1 MPKTLNVATATILLH
16 LFGFSPLLC
25 NKILAGPSAKK
36 NDNYEI
42 RWQGKSKG
50 KVYLSYSIATN
61 LTDPVQVE
69 SLTTTLPKTVKFS
82 APPGSS
88 VSAGSLDVNVTVRI
102 FRNGRECGKI
112 TVVSKTQKIPQTKV
126 CI

>member
-1 MPKTLNVATATILLH
+1 MSKTFNVATATILLH

-50 KVYLSYSIATN
+50 KVYVSYSI
-61 LTDPVQVE
+61 LTLPAQVE
-69 SLTTTLPKTVKFS
+69 SLTTTIPKTVKFS
-82 APPGSS
+82 APSGTI
-88 VSAGSLDVNVTVRI
+88 VSASSSDVNVTVRI

-112 TVVSKTQKIPQTKV
+112 AVVSKTQKIPQTKV
-126 CI
+126 CG